1 MEDQG
6 EYECHAKNDR
16 THISDKITLSIQ
28 SKPVFTI
35 PIGDQFVD
43 ENDEV
48 IWTCEAFGI
57 PDVEYM
63 WLRNGEPMIT
73 DKEKMAPEDRDR
85 YVIKDNVLKIRQVQK
100 DRDEGMYQCKATND
114 LDSRFSSGQLRVLK
128 LKPSFTKF
136 PLEPTVYGAMGGS
149 VTIQC
154 RPEAAPRPNITW
166 YLNGNRIGEGG
177 KRKIFP
183 SGTIQITQL
192 TSADSGQYDC
202 VASNKY
208 GTDRS
213 IGLLQVKQGPR
224 FTGPQSTKPNPRVI
238 VSTGED
244 VELRCQAD
252 SDDIL
257 DRAYYWRLND
267 FILQFYD
274 DYETERQLELK
285 NAGASRVQ
293 SEIYHFNHLN
303 NADDILSNALYES
316 DNIRYIGDQASHWP
330 QLLILASHW
339 SILRY
344 KGTGDLKKFRR
355 GVRDGHLIIQNITI
369 AEAGSYQCMVETA
382 VGTIFATSNVIVHS
396 QPGPPG
402 GVTAV
407 KVILASHWS
416 IF

>member
-1 MEDQG
+1 MRVEDQG

-16 THISDKITLSIQ
+16 THISDKISLSIQ

-183 SGTIQITQL
+183 SGTIQVTQL
-192 TSADSGQYDC
+192 TSADSGQ
-202 VASNKY
+202 
-208 GTDRS
+208 
-213 IGLLQVKQGPR
+213 
-224 FTGPQSTKPNPRVI
+224 VI
-238 VSTGED
+238 LV
-244 VELRCQAD
+244 
-252 SDDIL
+252 
-257 DRAYYWRLND
+257 
-267 FILQFYD
+267 
-274 DYETERQLELK
+274 
-285 NAGASRVQ
+285 
-293 SEIYHFNHLN
+293 
-303 NADDILSNALYES
+303 
-316 DNIRYIGDQASHWP
+316 
-330 QLLILASHW
+330 SHW
-339 SILRY
+339 SII
-344 KGTGDLKKFRR
+344 
-355 GVRDGHLIIQNITI
+355 LI
-369 AEAGSYQCMVETA
+369 AS
-382 VGTIFATSNVIVHS
+382 
-396 QPGPPG
+396 
-402 GVTAV
+402 
-407 KVILASHWS
+407 SHWS
-416 IF
+416 VRLCRE

>member
-1 MEDQG
+1 M
-6 EYECHAKNDR
+6 
-16 THISDKITLSIQ
+16 
-28 SKPVFTI
+28 
-35 PIGDQFVD
+35 
-43 ENDEV
+43 
-48 IWTCEAFGI
+48 
-57 PDVEYM
+57 
-63 WLRNGEPMIT
+63 
-73 DKEKMAPEDRDR
+73 
-85 YVIKDNVLKIRQVQK
+85 
-100 DRDEGMYQCKATND
+100 
-114 LDSRFSSGQLRVLK
+114 
-128 LKPSFTKF
+128 
-136 PLEPTVYGAMGGS
+136 PL
-149 VTIQC
+149 I
-154 RPEAAPRPNITW
+154 
-166 YLNGNRIGEGG
+166 
-177 KRKIFP
+177 
-183 SGTIQITQL
+183 
-192 TSADSGQYDC
+192 GQYDC

-244 VELRCQAD
+244 VELRCQVRRASHWSILEILASHWLIIFQAD

-316 DNIRYIGDQASHWP
+316 DNIRY
-330 QLLILASHW
+330 
-339 SILRY
+339 

-407 KVILASHWS
+407 KVKLTSLWS
-416 IF
+416 ILLILVSDWSR